1 MKQSNVAVI
10 PNVYVRSGAP
20 LEADRTFIGK
30 VRGRSAIRLLLQ
42 RLVKDQDQKAACR
55 RLLTPQQI
63 AESAWQ
69 VPCTCGAFPEGPIR
83 RNNQIDI
90 EFRCPNGRC
99 ESTNYRT
106 RLCLLDIALVDRCT
120 RVFGMDIREVIKKA
134 LALPRS
140 MSRDTHCSQ
149 RGLVPIRLSLYEDNM
164 LSDQDI
170 ELALHALVETER

>member
-10 PNVYVRSGAP
+10 PNVYVRSATP
-20 LEADRTFIGK
+20 LEADRTFIGQ

-42 RLVKDQDQKAACR
+42 RLAKDQDQKAASR
-55 RLLTPQQI
+55 I
-63 AESAWQ
+63 
-69 VPCTCGAFPEGPIR
+69 AFPEGPIR
-83 RNNQIDI
+83 SSDQIDI
-90 EFRCPNGRC
+90 EFRCPNGHC

-120 RVFGMDIREVIKKA
+120 GMFGIDIREVVKKA

-140 MSRDTHCSQ
+140 MSRGTHSSQ
-149 RGLVPIRLSLYEDNM
+149 RGLVPIRLTLYEDNM

-170 ELALHALVETER
+170 ELALYTLVEDGH

>member
-1 MKQSNVAVI
+1 MKQPNVAVI
-10 PNVYVRSGAP
+10 PNVYVRSGTP
-20 LEADRTFIGK
+20 LEADQTFIGQ

-42 RLVKDQDQKAACR
+42 RLAKDQDQKAASR
-55 RLLTPQQI
+55 TLLTPRQI

-83 RNNQIDI
+83 SNNQIDI

-106 RLCLLDIALVDRCT
+106 RLCLLNIALVDRCT

-140 MSRDTHCSQ
+140 MPRDTHSSQ

-170 ELALHALVETER
+170 ELALRTLVETGH